1 MSPIMLFL
9 QFIIKSTIMVVGLT
23 IVWLYI
29 KYFKRILTEGHIP
42 NLSVNTTDKVDIP
55 PAVSEDMV
63 SVETKQCI
71 VCKQTSKVDVLRSEY
86 KDWQAGTMI
95 QKAFLKLSPDN
106 RELLISGTHPACW
119 DQLFGKEE

>member
-29 KYFKRILTEGHIP
+29 KYFKRIITEGHIP
-42 NLSVNTTDKVDIP
+42 NLSVNGTDQEDIP
-55 PAVSEDMV
+55 PVVKEDTV
-63 SVETKQCI
+63 SVETKPCI

-86 KDWQAGTMI
+86 KDWQSGTLI